1 MKNSFVVR
9 DIFKGEISILGC
21 EVSSSGLDMGFSHI
35 SIVNSNVIDY
45 VMDKKSFDKSLASRD
60 ILSIG
65 DTFGLVIGN
74 VDKYKV
80 GDIIKPYLEDSVRK
94 VLEGVTKGNVRKVRC
109 SRSKSEVSLL
119 DLEEFFIEDDN
130 GLYYCDVDISK
141 DMLDEDNTIEI
152 ITIDVSKHVKTSVM
166 YFKVLICTFDDEL
179 KLIKTEVYIN
189 KRLRLL

>member
-1 MKNSFVVR
+1 M
-9 DIFKGEISILGC
+9 D
-21 EVSSSGLDMGFSHI
+21 FSHI

-45 VMDKKSFDKSLASRD
+45 VMEKKRFDKKLGRRD
-60 ILSIG
+60 ILNKG
-65 DTFGLVIGN
+65 KEFGLVIGN

-94 VLEGVTKGNVRKVRC
+94 VLEGVTRGNVRKVRC

-130 GLYYCDVDISK
+130 GLYYCDVDITS

-152 ITIDVSKHVKTSVM
+152 VTKDVSKHTTTSVM
-166 YFKVLICTFDDEL
+166 YFKVLICTFDDDL
-179 KLIKTEVYIN
+179 KLIKTEVYGGDTDYLKQSCFNTYIGRVEDD
-189 KRLRLL
+189 KLVLIKD